1 MMPERKEVVSLECRR
16 TSVRQ
21 NLHTEEEKKLEP
33 NTYHRKRRN
42 VMYTRLWPFRVTF
55 FVTVLEY
62 MDGLAIA
69 RTLIMEQT
77 SRNSLTT

>member
-1 MMPERKEVVSLECRR
+1 
-16 TSVRQ
+16 
-21 NLHTEEEKKLEP
+21 
-33 NTYHRKRRN
+33 
-42 VMYTRLWPFRVTF
+42 MYTRLWPFRVTF